1 MGETRNGMAAV
12 YGQRLPLLACGVP
25 YFNYVQIFQYYHAT
39 LLLFVK
45 ILVEIVPNW
54 KK

>member
-1 MGETRNGMAAV
+1 MGETRNGMEAV
-12 YGQRLPLLACGVP
+12 YGQSLPLLACGVP
-25 YFNYVQIFQYYHAT
+25 YFNYVQIFQYHHAT

-45 ILVEIVPNW
+45 IFVEIVPIR